1 MALNCAAAVA
11 GVLAMSPEPLSND
24 QLRTIVEALAAA
36 GPVSRRLALA
46 NLKGM
51 LVIDD
56 SYNAQPP
63 SMRAAIATAAEVAAH
78 SKARLIFILGDMLE
92 LGALSASSHDDTI
105 AAVLASRPALFVAV
119 GPEMNAALTRVL
131 NPPVRAGV
139 ECLQARDS
147 DGAARLIAGR
157 LRDGDV
163 VLVKG
168 SLGMAMDRVVDS
180 LR

>member
-1 MALNCAAAVA
+1 F
-11 GVLAMSPEPLSND
+11 
-24 QLRTIVEALAAA
+24 AAA

-63 SMRAAIATAAEVAAH
+63 SVRAAIATASELADH
-78 SKARLIFILGDMLE
+78 SKARLIIILGDMLE
-92 LGALSASSHDDTI
+92 LGTLSASSHDETI
-105 AAVLASRPALFVAV
+105 RAVLASRSALFVAV
-119 GPEMNAALTRVL
+119 GPEMTAALTRVL
-131 NPPVRAGV
+131 NGPVGAGV
-139 ECLQARDS
+139 KCLQARDS
-147 DGAARLIAGR
+147 DEAGRLIAGK
-157 LRDGDV
+157 LRTGDV

-168 SLGMAMDRVVDS
+168 SLGMAMDRVVAS